1 MESILFRLLEK
12 CSVWKTKSALK
23 NLRTIR
29 ASQGFEGIVRLLE
42 MAEGENA
49 IEILRGE
56 GAQVGSR
63 ARILRGLILHNGDP
77 GFRNLAIGDDCHIGR
92 EVFLDLAGR
101 IGIGSRVT
109 ISMRVVVIT
118 HTNVGDSR
126 CGLPTCINAVNIA
139 DDVYIGAGATILPGV
154 SIGRAAVVGAG
165 AVVTHD
171 VPAKAI
177 VTGVPASE
185 RVLVTGQ
192 KERGT
197 MP

>member
-1 MESILFRLLEK
+1 
-12 CSVWKTKSALK
+12 
-23 NLRTIR
+23 
-29 ASQGFEGIVRLLE
+29 
-42 MAEGENA
+42 
-49 IEILRGE
+49 
-56 GAQVGSR
+56 
-63 ARILRGLILHNGDP
+63 
-77 GFRNLAIGDDCHIGR
+77 
-92 EVFLDLAGR
+92 
-101 IGIGSRVT
+101 
-109 ISMRVVVIT
+109 
-118 HTNVGDSR
+118 
-126 CGLPTCINAVNIA
+126 
-139 DDVYIGAGATILPGV
+139 LPGV